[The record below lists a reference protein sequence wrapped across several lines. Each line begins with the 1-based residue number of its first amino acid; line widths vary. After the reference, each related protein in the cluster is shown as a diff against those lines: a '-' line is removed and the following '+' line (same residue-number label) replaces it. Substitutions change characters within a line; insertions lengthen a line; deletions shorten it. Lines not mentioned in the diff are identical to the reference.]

1 MNKHFSIENYSL
13 SLHRNE
19 ETYRVITDAT
29 LSIGEGE
36 IVGLIGESGC
46 GKTVLWKSA
55 FGLMDERVWRSD
67 GTVILQGETLDRS
80 DKAKLLSLRGKDVSV
95 ILQDPMSAFDQVFT
109 IEQHFWETAKTHTG
123 WTRQETDRRAAELL
137 RRMYL
142 PDPEKVLRLYP
153 FQCSGGMLQRIMIAI
168 AVLLDPVLLIADEPT
183 TAVDVTVQREILAM
197 LRELNRER
205 KTSILYI
212 SHDLKIVEALADRIC
227 VMYAGYIVETCPA
240 SSLRDGAVRHPYTQR
255 LLQSR
260 PSFTK
265 ARLPVMEG
273 SPPTLL
279 ERQDGCPFMPRCPE
293 AEAACSS
300 FSMEQTQIAD
310 GHTLRCRRRGE
321 TP

>member
-1 MNKHFSIENYSL
+1 
-13 SLHRNE
+13 
-19 ETYRVITDAT
+19 
-29 LSIGEGE
+29 
-36 IVGLIGESGC
+36 
-46 GKTVLWKSA
+46 
-55 FGLMDERVWRSD
+55 
-67 GTVILQGETLDRS
+67 
-80 DKAKLLSLRGKDVSV
+80 
-95 ILQDPMSAFDQVFT
+95 
-109 IEQHFWETAKTHTG
+109 
-123 WTRQETDRRAAELL
+123 
-137 RRMYL
+137 
-142 PDPEKVLRLYP
+142 
-153 FQCSGGMLQRIMIAI
+153 MLQRIMIAI

-205 KTSILYI
+205 KTRILYI

-293 AEAACSS
+293 AEAACRS